1 MPINLRKF
9 SIKIPSIGEF
19 SIFMFKTISMLN
31 TDLLNKLQ
39 DLKRQSEDS
48 KTRLSEMEISEDSGN
63 GMVRITMNGNRILK
77 LVEINADLTE
87 IDKEDLEDL
96 IGIAFNRVLSKVDEL
111 NEKEVMS
118 SAQSLLSGM

>member
-9 SIKIPSIGEF
+9 SIKIPSIGDF